1 MDKKIA
7 GKYAG
12 LVGIVTLIITVLCQ
26 VTHNGGIPWVVLNIK
41 TPIFVRNA
49 VCGYLAGLLVVMIY
63 KIGINVIIFFGKE

>member
-26 VTHNGGIPWVVLNIK
+26 VTHNGGIPWKNIGKAFTKDKFITIHRFLGWNLKVLK
-41 TPIFVRNA
+41 DDSAF
-49 VCGYLAGLLVVMIY
+49 
-63 KIGINVIIFFGKE
+63 